1 MEKLGAALGTIVA
14 TLVVAAVFLAWPV
27 QWLWNNCL
35 VEAMDG
41 VHELSFWQ
49 AMGINF
55 LCSILFKNSTP
66 SK

>member
-1 MEKLGAALGTIVA
+1 MEKLGSALGTIVI
-14 TLVVAAVFLAWPV
+14 TLAIAAVFLAWPV

-35 VEAMDG
+35 VGAMDG

>member
-1 MEKLGAALGTIVA
+1 MEKLGAALGTIVV
-14 TLVVAAVFLAWPV
+14 TLVIAAVFLAWPV

-35 VEAMDG
+35 VGAMDG

>member
-1 MEKLGAALGTIVA
+1 MEKLGAALGTIVV
-14 TLVVAAVFLAWPV
+14 TLVIAAVFLAWPV

-35 VEAMDG
+35 VGAMDG
-41 VHELSFWQ
+41 VHGISFWQ

>member
-1 MEKLGAALGTIVA
+1 MEKLGSALGAIVI
-14 TLVVAAVFLAWPV
+14 TLVIAAVFLAWPV

-35 VEAMDG
+35 VGAMDG

>member
-1 MEKLGAALGTIVA
+1 MEKLGAALGTIVL
-14 TLVVAAVFLAWPV
+14 TLAIAAVFLAWPV

-35 VEAMDG
+35 VGAMDG